1 VRAEKS
7 VSGEPLVGAPS
18 PCPLPIGWGEG
29 GRRPGEGIR
38 AEPRK
43 LRSELGPELGSRLII
58 IQFAHC
64 GLEQLRDFSVKCSNK
79 ASTGACTHSTQ
90 PYVNN
95 MIPKRGLRYCC
106 ALIWRQYLLGLPA
119 IFFEAATRRFC
130 PCEIRKGF
138 RILDPWTDT
147 RHYTST
153 LADAAVHLIAECEP
167 IRFKRVRAEIRSI
180 VNALAIAGSTYGRPL
195 RVCSVDFRYSPD
207 DQEMAV
213 KLLAAALI
221 REATVGHLVSR
232 GVLRIRRNRLRFD
245 RLCCEEARRFLQR
258 LGMTS
263 TPYDP
268 ECLTTLPRDMYWRLA
283 AKEIHG
289 VLVRNPAKE
298 ANISKK
304 GGAAR

>member
-1 VRAEKS
+1 
-7 VSGEPLVGAPS
+7 
-18 PCPLPIGWGEG
+18 
-29 GRRPGEGIR
+29 
-38 AEPRK
+38 
-43 LRSELGPELGSRLII
+43 
-58 IQFAHC
+58 
-64 GLEQLRDFSVKCSNK
+64 
-79 ASTGACTHSTQ
+79 
-90 PYVNN
+90 
-95 MIPKRGLRYCC
+95 
-106 ALIWRQYLLGLPA
+106 
-119 IFFEAATRRFC
+119 
-130 PCEIRKGF
+130 
-138 RILDPWTDT
+138 
-147 RHYTST
+147 
-153 LADAAVHLIAECEP
+153 LADAAVHLIAECDP

-180 VNALAIAGSTYGRPL
+180 VNAPAIAGSTYGRPL